1 MLRKD
6 HLQVFHQ
13 GSTGQPG
20 RAAYTVC
27 TPLNPVGGGGS
38 GGNTGIGG
46 TGSTTCKT
54 ICYPYQDSSIALGRP
69 VNETRY
75 SCSTICTSG

>member
-13 GSTGQPG
+13 GNAGQPG

-38 GGNTGIGG
+38 GGNTGVGG
-46 TGSTTCKT
+46 GGSTTCKT
-54 ICYPYQDSSIALGRP
+54 ICFPYQDGSIKLGEP
-69 VNETRY
+69 VGPKYACNTV
-75 SCSTICTSG
+75 CTSG